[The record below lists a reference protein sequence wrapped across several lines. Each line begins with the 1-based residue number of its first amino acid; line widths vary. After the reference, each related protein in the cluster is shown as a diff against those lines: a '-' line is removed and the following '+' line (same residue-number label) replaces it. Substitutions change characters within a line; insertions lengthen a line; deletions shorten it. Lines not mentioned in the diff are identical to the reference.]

1 MVSSVTH
8 DVQNKDTN
16 MVSSVTHDVQNKD
29 TMYPT
34 LSEPPSVAHRSN
46 YAKNIIF
53 NVQCKFMVSLSEIG
67 YVDM

>member
-1 MVSSVTH
+1 MVSSVTY
-8 DVQNKDTN
+8 
-16 MVSSVTHDVQNKD
+16 DVQNKD

>member
-8 DVQNKDTN
+8 DVENKDTN

-46 YAKNIIF
+46 YAKNIF
-53 NVQCKFMVSLSEIG
+53 SMYSANSW
-67 YVDM
+67 